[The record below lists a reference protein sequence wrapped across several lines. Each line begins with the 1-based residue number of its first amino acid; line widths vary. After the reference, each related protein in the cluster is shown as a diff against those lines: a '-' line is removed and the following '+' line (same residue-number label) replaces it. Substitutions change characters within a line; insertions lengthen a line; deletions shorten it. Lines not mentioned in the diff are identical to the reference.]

1 MLISQNA
8 EIEKPDNNSFKM
20 NSVDLNNADE
30 FREKSSSLNAQK
42 IKNINNLMAGPSPK
56 DEKYVFFNDELKKH
70 ISILCKYPLPA
81 MSYDSKRS
89 ISSVGGRRIGK
100 KRSRRL
106 KIVSDNAQKCYQT

>member
-70 ISILCKYPLPA
+70 ISILREYPCRPC
-81 MSYDSKRS
+81 RTT
-89 ISSVGGRRIGK
+89 RRG
-100 KRSRRL
+100 
-106 KIVSDNAQKCYQT
+106 Q

>member
-42 IKNINNLMAGPSPK
+42 IKNINNLIPGPSPK
-56 DEKYVFFNDELKKH
+56 DEKEVFWNDELKEH
-70 ISILCKYPLPA
+70 ISVLCEYPPAA
-81 MSYDSKRS
+81 MSCDSQRS
-89 ISSVGGRRIGK
+89 IRSVG
-100 KRSRRL
+100 
-106 KIVSDNAQKCYQT
+106 